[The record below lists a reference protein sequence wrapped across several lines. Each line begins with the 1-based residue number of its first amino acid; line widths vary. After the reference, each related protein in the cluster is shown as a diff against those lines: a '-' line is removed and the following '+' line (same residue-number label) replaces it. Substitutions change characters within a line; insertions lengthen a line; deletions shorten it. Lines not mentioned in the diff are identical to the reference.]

1 MVNIAQ
7 QVGGS
12 IGLAVFS
19 SLGVTAMTHYLEA
32 HAATATQPATI
43 AASTLASYDL
53 VFWIAPALFGVGA
66 VLAALLFRRGPL
78 PVGVA

>member
-1 MVNIAQ
+1 M
-7 QVGGS
+7 
-12 IGLAVFS
+12 FS

-53 VFWIAPALFGVGA
+53 VFWIAAALFGIGA